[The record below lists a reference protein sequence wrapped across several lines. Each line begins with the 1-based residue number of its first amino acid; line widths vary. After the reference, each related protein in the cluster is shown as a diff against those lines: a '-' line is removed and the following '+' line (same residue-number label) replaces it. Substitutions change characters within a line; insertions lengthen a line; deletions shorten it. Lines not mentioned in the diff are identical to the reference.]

1 MIDSNIYKNSVQLH
15 EIDNLGHMN
24 VQYYLK
30 HCLDS
35 CTLNLKINDLI
46 CYHSNKEESFVL
58 EKVNIR
64 YLNELRLGA
73 PFSIDFYISEIENDK
88 ILILQ
93 EMESLE
99 TKKISSTFILSFKIR
114 KQKKVIKNKFENFLM
129 NYPNKFKI
137 VPSYAEIKGLLDIN
151 KLKLS
156 YEKLLDYP
164 KIFNSFCGIAKNKD
178 RNNSDTLDA
187 ADYMG
192 IVSASVPNLLMMS
205 NHSISKTNIGGAA
218 VEYEFYFYEFI
229 KTGTCIKLLSGLR
242 NIKNKTYTWS
252 HWLIDI
258 NKQKILAEANAVI
271 VAMDLKKR
279 KSVQIPNKMKVAL
292 EKIILE

>member
-35 CTLNLKINDLI
+35 CILNLKIYNLI
-46 CYHSNKEESFVL
+46 SNVSNKEESFVL

-64 YLNELRLGA
+64 YLNEQRLGA
-73 PFSIDFYISEIENDK
+73 PFSINFYISKIENDK

-93 EMESLE
+93 EMENLE

-114 KQKKVIKNKFENFLM
+114 KQIKMIKNKFENFLM
-129 NYPNKFKI
+129 DYPNKFKI
-137 VPSYAEIKGLLDIN
+137 APSYAEIRGLLNIN

-164 KIFNSFCGIAKNKD
+164 KIFNTFCGIAKNKD
-178 RNNSDTLDA
+178 SNNSDILDA

-218 VEYEFYFYEFI
+218 VEYEFYFNEFV
-229 KTGTCIKLLSGLR
+229 
-242 NIKNKTYTWS
+242 
-252 HWLIDI
+252 
-258 NKQKILAEANAVI
+258 KQEHV
-271 VAMDLKKR
+271 
-279 KSVQIPNKMKVAL
+279 
-292 EKIILE
+292 

>member
-30 HCLDS
+30 HCIDS
-35 CTLNLKINDLI
+35 CILNFKINNLI
-46 CYHSNKEESFVL
+46 SNHSNIEELFVL

-64 YLNELRLGA
+64 YLNEQRLGA
-73 PFSIDFYISEIENDK
+73 PFSINFYISKIEKDK
-88 ILILQ
+88 ILVLQ
-93 EMESLE
+93 EMENLE
-99 TKKISSTFILSFKIR
+99 TKKISSAFLISLKIR
-114 KQKKVIKNKFENFLM
+114 KQLKIIKNKFENFLI
-129 NYPNKFKI
+129 NYPDKFKI
-137 VPSYAEIKGLLDIN
+137 APPYAEIKGLLDID
-151 KLKLS
+151 KLKFS
-156 YEKLLDYP
+156 YEKLLNYP
-164 KIFNSFCGIAKNKD
+164 KIFNTFCGIAKKKD
-178 RNNSDTLDA
+178 NNNLDILDA

-192 IVSASVPNLLMMS
+192 IVSAAVPNLLMMS

-218 VEYEFYFYEFI
+218 VEYEFYFYEFV
-229 KTGTCIKLLSGLR
+229 KPGTCIKLLSGLR

-258 NKQKILAEANAVI
+258 NKEKILAEANAVI
-271 VAMDLKKR
+271 VTMDLKKR

-292 EKIILE
+292 EDIVLE

>member
-1 MIDSNIYKNSVQLH
+1 MIYSTIYKNSVQLH

-30 HCLDS
+30 HSLDS
-35 CTLNLKINDLI
+35 CILNLKINNLI
-46 CYHSNKEESFVL
+46 SYHSNIEESFVL

-64 YLNELRLGA
+64 YLNEQKLGA
-73 PFSIDFYISEIENDK
+73 PFSIDFYICKIENDIIQ
-88 ILILQ
+88 ILL
-93 EMESLE
+93 EMENLE
-99 TKKISSTFILSFKIR
+99 TKKISSTFILSFKI
-114 KQKKVIKNKFENFLM
+114 KNQINLIKNKFENFIIDC
-129 NYPNKFKI
+129 PHKFKMA
-137 VPSYAEIKGLLDIN
+137 PSYAEIKGLLDIN

-156 YEKLLDYP
+156 YKKLLNYP
-164 KIFNSFCGIAKNKD
+164 KIFNTFCGIAKNKD
-178 RNNSDTLDA
+178 SNNSDTLDA

-218 VEYEFYFYEFI
+218 VEYEFYFYEFV

-258 NKQKILAEANAVI
+258 NKEKILAEANAVI
-271 VAMDLKKR
+271 VTMDLNKR

>member
-35 CTLNLKINDLI
+35 CILNLKLNNLI
-46 CYHSNKEESFVL
+46 SNNSNKEELFVL

-64 YLNELRLGA
+64 YLNEQRLGA
-73 PFSIDFYISEIENDK
+73 PFSINFYISKIENDK

-93 EMESLE
+93 EMENLE

-114 KQKKVIKNKFENFLM
+114 KQIKMIKNKFENFLM
-129 NYPNKFKI
+129 DYPNKFKI
-137 VPSYAEIKGLLDIN
+137 APSYAEIRGLLNIN

-164 KIFNSFCGIAKNKD
+164 KIFNTFCGIAKNKD
-178 RNNSDTLDA
+178 SNNSETLDA

-218 VEYEFYFYEFI
+218 VEYEFYFYDFV
-229 KTGTCIKLLSGLR
+229 KTGTCVKLLS
-242 NIKNKTYTWS
+242 
-252 HWLIDI
+252 
-258 NKQKILAEANAVI
+258 
-271 VAMDLKKR
+271 
-279 KSVQIPNKMKVAL
+279 
-292 EKIILE
+292 

>member
-35 CTLNLKINDLI
+35 CILNFKINNLI
-46 CYHSNKEESFVL
+46 SNNSNKEESFVL

-64 YLNELRLGA
+64 YLNEQRLGA
-73 PFSIDFYISEIENDK
+73 PFSINFYISKIENDK

-93 EMESLE
+93 EMENLE

-114 KQKKVIKNKFENFLM
+114 KQIKMIKNKFENFLM
-129 NYPNKFKI
+129 DYPNKFKI
-137 VPSYAEIKGLLDIN
+137 APSYAEIRGLLNIN

-164 KIFNSFCGIAKNKD
+164 KIFNTFCGIAKNKD
-178 RNNSDTLDA
+178 SNNSDTLDA

-218 VEYEFYFYEFI
+218 VEYEFYFNEFV

-258 NKQKILAEANAVI
+258 DKEKILAEANAVI
-271 VAMDLKKR
+271 VTMDLKKR

>member
-35 CTLNLKINDLI
+35 CILNFKINNLI
-46 CYHSNKEESFVL
+46 SYNSNKEESFVL

-64 YLNELRLGA
+64 YLNEQRLGA
-73 PFSIDFYISEIENDK
+73 PFSINFYISKIENDK

-93 EMESLE
+93 EMENLE

-114 KQKKVIKNKFENFLM
+114 KQIKMIKNKFENFLM
-129 NYPNKFKI
+129 DYPNKFKI
-137 VPSYAEIKGLLDIN
+137 APSYAEIRGLVNIN

-164 KIFNSFCGIAKNKD
+164 KIFNTFCGIAKNKD
-178 RNNSDTLDA
+178 SNNSETLDA

-218 VEYEFYFYEFI
+218 VEYEFYFNEFV

-258 NKQKILAEANAVI
+258 DKEKILAEANAVI
-271 VAMDLKKR
+271 VTMDLKKR

-292 EKIILE
+292 EKIVLE

>member
-35 CTLNLKINDLI
+35 CILNFKTNNLI
-46 CYHSNKEESFVL
+46 SYNSNKEESFVL

-64 YLNELRLGA
+64 YLNEQRLGA
-73 PFSIDFYISEIENDK
+73 PFSINFYISKIEKDK

-93 EMESLE
+93 EMENLE

-114 KQKKVIKNKFENFLM
+114 KQIKIIKNKFENFLM

-137 VPSYAEIKGLLDIN
+137 APYYAEIKGLLDIN

-156 YEKLLDYP
+156 YEKLLDHP
-164 KIFNSFCGIAKNKD
+164 KIFNTFCGIAKNKD
-178 RNNSDTLDA
+178 SYNSDTLDA

-218 VEYEFYFYEFI
+218 VEYEFYFYEFV

-258 NKQKILAEANAVI
+258 DKEKILAEANAVI
-271 VAMDLKKR
+271 VTMDLKKR

>member
-35 CTLNLKINDLI
+35 CILNFKINNLI
-46 CYHSNKEESFVL
+46 SYHSNIEESFFL
-58 EKVNIR
+58 EKVTIR
-64 YLNELRLGA
+64 YLNEQRLGA
-73 PFSIDFYISEIENDK
+73 PFSINFYISKIENDK

-93 EMESLE
+93 EMENLE
-99 TKKISSTFILSFKIR
+99 TKKMSSTFILSFKIR
-114 KQKKVIKNKFENFLM
+114 KQIKMIKNKFENFLM
-129 NYPNKFKI
+129 DYPNKFKI
-137 VPSYAEIKGLLDIN
+137 APSYAEIRGLLNIN

-164 KIFNSFCGIAKNKD
+164 KIFNTFCGIAKNKD
-178 RNNSDTLDA
+178 SKNSETLDA

-218 VEYEFYFYEFI
+218 VEYEFYFNEFV

-258 NKQKILAEANAVI
+258 DKEKILAEANAVI
-271 VAMDLKKR
+271 VTMDLKKR

>member
-35 CTLNLKINDLI
+35 CILNFKIYNLI
-46 CYHSNKEESFVL
+46 SNVSNKEESFVL

-64 YLNELRLGA
+64 YLNEQRLGA
-73 PFSIDFYISEIENDK
+73 PFSINFYISKIENDK

-93 EMESLE
+93 EMENLE
-99 TKKISSTFILSFKIR
+99 TKKMSSTFILSFKIR
-114 KQKKVIKNKFENFLM
+114 KQIKMIKNKFENFLM
-129 NYPNKFKI
+129 DYPNKFKI
-137 VPSYAEIKGLLDIN
+137 APSYAEIRGLLNIN

-164 KIFNSFCGIAKNKD
+164 KIFNTFCGIAKNKD
-178 RNNSDTLDA
+178 SNNSDILDA

-218 VEYEFYFYEFI
+218 VEYEFYFNEFV

-258 NKQKILAEANAVI
+258 DKEKILAEANAVI
-271 VAMDLKKR
+271 VTMDLKKR

>member
-35 CTLNLKINDLI
+35 CILNFKINNLI
-46 CYHSNKEESFVL
+46 SNHSNIEELFFL
-58 EKVNIR
+58 EKVTIR
-64 YLNELRLGA
+64 YLNEQRLGA
-73 PFSIDFYISEIENDK
+73 PFSINFYISKIENDK

-93 EMESLE
+93 EMENLE

-114 KQKKVIKNKFENFLM
+114 KQIKMIKNKFENFLM
-129 NYPNKFKI
+129 DYPNKFKI
-137 VPSYAEIKGLLDIN
+137 APSYAEIRGLLNIN
-151 KLKLS
+151 KLILS

-164 KIFNSFCGIAKNKD
+164 KIYNTFCGIAKNKD
-178 RNNSDTLDA
+178 SNNSDILDA

-218 VEYEFYFYEFI
+218 VEYEFYFNEFV

-258 NKQKILAEANAVI
+258 DKEKILAEANAVI
-271 VAMDLKKR
+271 VTMDLKKR

>member
-30 HCLDS
+30 HCLVS
-35 CTLNLKINDLI
+35 CILNLKINNLI
-46 CYHSNKEESFVL
+46 SNHSNIEELFFL
-58 EKVNIR
+58 EKVTIR
-64 YLNELRLGA
+64 YLNEQRLGA
-73 PFSIDFYISEIENDK
+73 PFSINFYISKIENDK

-93 EMESLE
+93 EMENLE

-114 KQKKVIKNKFENFLM
+114 KQIKMIKNKFENFLM
-129 NYPNKFKI
+129 DYPNKFI
-137 VPSYAEIKGLLDIN
+137 TAPSYAEIRGLLNIN

-164 KIFNSFCGIAKNKD
+164 KIFNTFCGIAKNKD
-178 RNNSDTLDA
+178 SNNSDILDA

-192 IVSASVPNLLMMS
+192 FVSASVPNLLMMS

-218 VEYEFYFYEFI
+218 VEYEFYFNEFV

-242 NIKNKTYTWS
+242 YIKNKFPTDKVLLLTTPHFSEFMLSCPYIDGV
-252 HWLIDI
+252 LIDQRLPRWNI
-258 NKQKILAEANAVI
+258 FYLFKLLNI
-271 VAMDLKKR
+271 
-279 KSVQIPNKMKVAL
+279 
-292 EKIILE
+292 

>member
-30 HCLDS
+30 HCIDS
-35 CTLNLKINDLI
+35 CILNFKINNLI
-46 CYHSNKEESFVL
+46 SNHSNIEELFFL
-58 EKVNIR
+58 EKVTIR
-64 YLNELRLGA
+64 YLNEQRLGA
-73 PFSIDFYISEIENDK
+73 PFSINFYISKIEKDK
-88 ILILQ
+88 ILVLQ
-93 EMESLE
+93 EMENLE
-99 TKKISSTFILSFKIR
+99 TKKMSSTFILSFKIR
-114 KQKKVIKNKFENFLM
+114 KQIKMIKNKFENFLM
-129 NYPNKFKI
+129 DYPNKFKI
-137 VPSYAEIKGLLDIN
+137 APSYAEIRGLLNIN

-164 KIFNSFCGIAKNKD
+164 KIFNTFCGIAKNKD
-178 RNNSDTLDA
+178 SNNSDTLDA

-218 VEYEFYFYEFI
+218 VEYEFYFNEFV

-252 HWLIDI
+252 HWIIDI
-258 NKQKILAEANAVI
+258 NKEKILAEANAVI
-271 VAMDLKKR
+271 VTMDLKKR

-292 EKIILE
+292 EDIILE